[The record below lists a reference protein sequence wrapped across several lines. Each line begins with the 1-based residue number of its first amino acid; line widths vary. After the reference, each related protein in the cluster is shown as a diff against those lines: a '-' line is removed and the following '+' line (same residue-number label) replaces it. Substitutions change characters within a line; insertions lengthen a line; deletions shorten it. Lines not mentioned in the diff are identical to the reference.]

1 MRHSCRHLTISTSSK
16 HASGLNLHSIPVLK
30 GTGSHSVKKSGM
42 SSAQQANYPQNQF
55 FTKNNPQVCTKGN
68 PPYRHP
74 FKTEIPMI
82 LKKKKSYP
90 QKISPI
96 NIIIVFLF
104 KFYILF
110 ISLQGNGTGKRKG
123 IFSKN

>member
-1 MRHSCRHLTISTSSK
+1 MI
-16 HASGLNLHSIPVLK
+16 
-30 GTGSHSVKKSGM
+30 
-42 SSAQQANYPQNQF
+42 
-55 FTKNNPQVCTKGN
+55 
-68 PPYRHP
+68 
-74 FKTEIPMI
+74 FKI
-82 LKKKKSYP
+82 KKSYP

-104 KFYILF
+104 KIYILF

>member
-1 MRHSCRHLTISTSSK
+1 M
-16 HASGLNLHSIPVLK
+16 P
-30 GTGSHSVKKSGM
+30 
-42 SSAQQANYPQNQF
+42 SAQQENYPQNLF
-55 FTKNNPQVCTKGN
+55 PTKNNPQVCTKGN

-74 FKTEIPMI
+74 FKTVILMI
-82 LKKKKSYP
+82 FKIKKSYP
-90 QKISPI
+90 QKTSRI
-96 NIIIVFLF
+96 NIIIVLLF

>member
-1 MRHSCRHLTISTSSK
+1 MI
-16 HASGLNLHSIPVLK
+16 
-30 GTGSHSVKKSGM
+30 
-42 SSAQQANYPQNQF
+42 
-55 FTKNNPQVCTKGN
+55 
-68 PPYRHP
+68 
-74 FKTEIPMI
+74 FKI
-82 LKKKKSYP
+82 KKSYP

-110 ISLQGNGTGKRKG
+110 ISLQGNGTGKRKD

>member
-1 MRHSCRHLTISTSSK
+1 M
-16 HASGLNLHSIPVLK
+16 P
-30 GTGSHSVKKSGM
+30 
-42 SSAQQANYPQNQF
+42 SAQQANCPQKLF
-55 FTKNNPQVCTKGN
+55 FMKNNPQACTKGN

-74 FKTEIPMI
+74 KKKEILMIFKI
-82 LKKKKSYP
+82 KKSYP

-96 NIIIVFLF
+96 NIIIVLLF